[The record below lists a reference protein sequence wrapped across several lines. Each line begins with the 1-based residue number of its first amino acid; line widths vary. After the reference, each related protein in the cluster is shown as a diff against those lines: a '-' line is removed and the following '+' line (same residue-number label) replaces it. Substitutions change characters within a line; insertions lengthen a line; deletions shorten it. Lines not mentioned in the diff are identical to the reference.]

1 MYNIYTQATTFF
13 SNDQSII
20 SEISEDRN
28 LQDEIHQIFAR
39 QNESKIA
46 QEVDTI
52 SKFDQGYSIY
62 EFNSIYSVGE

>member
-1 MYNIYTQATTFF
+1 MYNIYSQPTTFF
-13 SNDQSII
+13 STDQSII

-39 QNESKIA
+39 QK
-46 QEVDTI
+46 EVDTI
-52 SKFDQGYSIY
+52 SKFDQEYSIY